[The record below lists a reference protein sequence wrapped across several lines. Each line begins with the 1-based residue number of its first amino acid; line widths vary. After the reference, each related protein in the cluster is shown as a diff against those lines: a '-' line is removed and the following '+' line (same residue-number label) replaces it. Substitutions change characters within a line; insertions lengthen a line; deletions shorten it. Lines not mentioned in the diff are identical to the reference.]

1 MAVTPTSFAIV
12 AARGADDVTVCGTA
26 TATDNVAG
34 ADNVL
39 AATTILATGTAAAVV
54 ATVSALDASETA
66 TVLATGIIA
75 AAIIAAD
82 TATAHAVEHVAA
94 HVADTAN
101 VADRVPVFATAA
113 ATVIAAT
120 TVTEAAPVRVHAIAN
135 ANVAISATTRIS
147 NATTLCLPKACFSM
161 TGVRLHD
168 GTQCCPPN
176 HNAKRITTLHAA
188 RTTLTQRQA
197 STPNFVDLV
206 QMIPAKHDVVL
217 RCANMTPNVKARQR
231 RTDGCRRPHGRPKP
245 ASRGAWPPPS
255 ACAQS
260 RRG

>member
-12 AARGADDVTVCGTA
+12 AARGADDVTVFGTA

-34 ADNVL
+34 AANVL

-54 ATVSALDASETA
+54 ATVSAFDASETA
-66 TVLATGIIA
+66 TVLATGIVA
-75 AAIIAAD
+75 AAISAAD

-94 HVADTAN
+94 HVADTAT

-188 RTTLTQRQA
+188 RTTLTQRQTP
-197 STPNFVDLV
+197 TPNYVIF
-206 QMIPAKHDVVL
+206 QMVPARHDVVL
-217 RCANMTPNVKARQR
+217 RCANMTPSVKARQR
-231 RTDGCRRPHGRPKP
+231 RTDGCRWPHGRPKP
-245 ASRGAWPPPS
+245 ASRGAWPPPA